1 MVVFT
6 RTPGGLAQK
15 WRFYN
20 VPTIWV
26 EGPTDKYFYGP
37 IFDDISHRIEAFYG
51 RQNSKKLI
59 LSLKKYDY
67 PYLVVLDGDY
77 SILRRPRITHQQVI
91 ILPRY
96 SVENF
101 LWEPNA
107 INQACLRHTQCSNQK
122 DLVITSM
129 KSIINNIKTELLD
142 TIVFDVAARRMK
154 TSPAVLPKRIEPLLK
169 KNGANTDFKTSFIK
183 DLVKKA
189 REEVDAEYVEEVER
203 EVSKFLKTRC
213 ISHLING
220 HLLFGLLRR
229 VFLRAAKKEKRSNS
243 VISDDFLMQLLAD
256 AVWRHCRSGDHNN
269 LRKNFR
275 RKLRKLVLE
284 YSAKRT

>member
-1 MVVFT
+1 MAVFT

-37 IFDDISHRIEAFYG
+37 ILDDISHRIEAFHG
-51 RQNSKKLI
+51 HQNSKKLI
-59 LSLKKYDY
+59 LSLKKYNH

-77 SILRRPRITHQQVI
+77 SILRRSRSPHRRVI

-129 KSIINNIKTELLD
+129 NSVINNIKTELLD
-142 TIVFDVAARRMK
+142 AIVLDVAARRMK
-154 TSPAVLPKRIEPLLK
+154 TSPAVLPKRIESLL
-169 KNGANTDFKTSFIK
+169 KNGANTDFNTLFIK
-183 DLVKKA
+183 KLVENT
-189 REEVDAEYVEEVER
+189 RGEIDAEYVEEVER

-243 VISDDFLMQLLAD
+243 VISNDFLIQLLVD

-269 LRKNFR
+269 LRRNFR
-275 RKLRKLVLE
+275 RKLQELVLE
-284 YSAKRT
+284 YSAKKT